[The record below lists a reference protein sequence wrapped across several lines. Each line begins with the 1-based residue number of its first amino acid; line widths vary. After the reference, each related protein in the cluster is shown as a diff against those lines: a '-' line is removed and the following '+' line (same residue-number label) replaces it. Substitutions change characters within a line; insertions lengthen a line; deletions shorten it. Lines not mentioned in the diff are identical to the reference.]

1 MKLTK
6 QRLLLIALGIV
17 FVGVIVNALRPRAV
31 DVDVAPVARGPL
43 QVSVNE
49 DGKTRIKDRYIVSAP
64 LSGRVLRVELHPGDP
79 VEAGKTLLTSV
90 EPTDPALLDP
100 RTRAEAE
107 ARMKAADAARQ
118 RAIPV
123 LERARAAEEL
133 ARTELARARQLAAS
147 GAMSHQELD
156 NAELKERSA
165 AEEHKAAQFALQISE
180 FELEQSKAV
189 LVQVRPP
196 SENGATGGR
205 FEIRSPVNGRV
216 LRVFQESSTIVAPG
230 ARLMEIGDPA
240 NLEIEID
247 VLSTD
252 AVKIQPGARILL
264 EHWGGDAPLHAR
276 VRLVEP
282 SAFMKVSALGVEEQR
297 VNVIADFTDPPAMW
311 RTLGDGFRVEARII
325 VSEGASVLQ
334 IPVGALFRRG
344 NDWAVFVADGG
355 KAELRTVKIGRRNDQ
370 QAEVIEGLKEK
381 DTIVVH
387 PGDKVRDGVAIKPR
401 PDEF

>member
-1 MKLTK
+1 MKPTK
-6 QRLLLIALGIV
+6 PRLLLIVLGVMVIGAIFQAL
-17 FVGVIVNALRPRAV
+17 LPKPV
-31 DVDVAPVARGPL
+31 DVDVAPVTRGPL

-79 VEAGKTLLTSV
+79 VEAGATLLTSI

-100 RTRAEAE
+100 RARAESE
-107 ARMKAADAARQ
+107 ARVKASDAARQ
-118 RAIPV
+118 RATSM

-133 ARTELARARQLAAS
+133 ARTELARAKQLVSS
-147 GAMSHQELD
+147 GAMSHQEFD

-180 FELEQSKAV
+180 FELDQAKAV
-189 LVQVRPP
+189 LLQAQPRAE
-196 SENGATGGR
+196 SGATGAR
-205 FEIRSPVNGRV
+205 FEVRSPVNGRV
-216 LRVFQESSTIVAPG
+216 LRVFQESATIVTSG
-230 ARLMEIGDPA
+230 ARLIEIGDPA
-240 NLEIEID
+240 NLEIEVD

-252 AVKIQPGARILL
+252 AVKIQPGAKILL

-297 VNVIADFTDPPAMW
+297 VNVIADLVDPPEKW
-311 RTLGDGFRVEARII
+311 RSLGDGFRVEARII
-325 VSEGASVLQ
+325 VSEGENILQ

-344 NDWAVFVADGG
+344 GDWAVFTTRPGRAM
-355 KAELRTVKIGRRNDQ
+355 LRTVKIGRRNDQ
-370 QAEVIEGLKEK
+370 QAEVVDGVTEKE
-381 DTIVVH
+381 TVIVH

-401 PDEF
+401 SNEL